1 MKKSCSPVCKGV
13 QSRQVRMQGGKEEWS
28 GGGRGGGGKPG
39 KQSQRRAVGAS
50 AAQL

>member
-28 GGGRGGGGKPG
+28 GGGRGGGANLVSRVKEG
-39 KQSQRRAVGAS
+39 Q
-50 AAQL
+50 